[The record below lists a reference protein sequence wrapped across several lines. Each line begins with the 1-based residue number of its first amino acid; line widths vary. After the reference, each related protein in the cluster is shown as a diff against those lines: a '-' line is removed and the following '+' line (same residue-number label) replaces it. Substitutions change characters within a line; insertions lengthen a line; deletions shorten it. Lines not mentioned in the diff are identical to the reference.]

1 MEKLND
7 LNYVDMAEG
16 VIVSLQKVDR
26 KGNKKLPLTTSKIRN
41 LLTMTNQI
49 RNQVLK
55 ERSEKINGKSQSDIQ
70 YLKMRIAY
78 EAGRDKI
85 VREFVDKAGLMRHIG
100 DIKDSKEQAL
110 LFCKYMEA
118 LVAYHRYHGGRDR

>member
-16 VIVSLQKVDR
+16 VIVSLQEVDR

-85 VREFVDKAGLMRHIG
+85 VCEFVDKAGLMRHIG

>member
-7 LNYVDMAEG
+7 LNYVDMAED
-16 VIVSLQKVDR
+16 VIMSLQKVDR
-26 KGNKKLPLTTSKIRN
+26 KGKMTTSKIRN

-78 EAGRDKI
+78 EAGRDEI